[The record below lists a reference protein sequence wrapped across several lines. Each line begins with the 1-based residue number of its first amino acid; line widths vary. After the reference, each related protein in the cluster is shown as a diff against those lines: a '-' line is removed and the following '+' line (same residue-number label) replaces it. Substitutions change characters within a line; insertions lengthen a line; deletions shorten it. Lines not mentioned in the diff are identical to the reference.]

1 MEVQI
6 IKDKTNPILKRRE
19 ISLKVKDKV
28 TPSRIEVKGK
38 LAALLNSKPEL
49 IVIERL
55 GTVYGKQELAGTA
68 CIYQTEERL
77 KQLAHEHLV
86 ARDAPKAKEGG
97 EAPAQAAQ
105 AAPAAKEAEVKA
117 EPKAEVKPEPKAE
130 AKPKVEAKEKAEPK
144 TESKPKAEAK
154 SEEKKKPEKK

>member
-6 IKDKTNPILKRRE
+6 IKDKTNPILNRRE

-49 IVIERL
+49 IVVERL
-55 GTVYGKQELAGTA
+55 GTVYGKQELTGTA

-86 ARDAPKAKEGG
+86 ARDAPKVKEGG
-97 EAPAQAAQ
+97 EAAQPAPAASP
-105 AAPAAKEAEVKA
+105 ATAPAAKEAEVKH
-117 EPKAEVKPEPKAE
+117 EPKA
-130 AKPKVEAKEKAEPK
+130 
-144 TESKPKAEAK
+144 ESKPKAEAK
-154 SEEKKKPEKK
+154 DETKPEAKPKSETKPEKK

>member
-49 IVIERL
+49 IVIECL
-55 GTVYGKQELAGTA
+55 ETAYGRQELTGTA

-86 ARDAPKAKEGG
+86 TRDAPKVKEG
-97 EAPAQAAQ
+97 EAAP

-117 EPKAEVKPEPKAE
+117 EPKAEAKPE
-130 AKPKVEAKEKAEPK
+130 AKPKAETK
-144 TESKPKAEAK
+144 VEAK

>member
-19 ISLKVKDKV
+19 ISLKIKDKV
-28 TPSRIEVKGK
+28 TPSRIEVKSK

-49 IVIERL
+49 IVIECL
-55 GTVYGKQELAGTA
+55 GTAYGKQELTGTA

-86 ARDAPKAKEGG
+86 ARDVPKVKEGG
-97 EAPAQAAQ
+97 EVPAQAEPV
-105 AAPAAKEAEVKA
+105 APAAKEAEVKV
-117 EPKAEVKPEPKAE
+117 EPKAEAKHEPKAE
-130 AKPKVEAKEKAEPK
+130 AKPKAETKPEAKAEV
-144 TESKPKAEAK
+144 K

>member
-19 ISLKVKDKV
+19 ISLKIKNTI

-49 IVIERL
+49 IVIESL
-55 GTVYGKQELAGTA
+55 DTLYGKQELTGTA

-77 KQLAHEHLV
+77 KQVAHEHLV
-86 ARDAPKAKEGG
+86 ARDAPKVKEGAE
-97 EAPAQAAQ
+97 EAA
-105 AAPAAKEAEVKA
+105 AAPAPAAPKAPSAKEAEVKA
-117 EPKAEVKPEPKAE
+117 EPKAEAKPEHKVEAKPKAE
-130 AKPKVEAKEKAEPK
+130 AKP
-144 TESKPKAEAK
+144 
-154 SEEKKKPEKK
+154 EEKKKSEKK